1 MRNFAA
7 LTRMRIQ
14 IAFRNKMFFFFVIF
28 MPLVFFFLYAGV
40 FAKSVPRIVSFY
52 LGPVVAFN
60 VMGSFW
66 GLSATLVMF
75 REQGILR
82 RFHVAPVTAAD
93 LLASSIVATYVLT
106 LPIVALELLL
116 ARLMFHVP
124 HLGNPVSLFLLVSI
138 GIVSFGSL
146 GLVVASIT
154 NTMQETQVLNQLL
167 WLPLIF
173 LSGATFPLAYLP
185 RTVQRFGLF
194 LPATYLVNGLQQTVV
209 NSATPW
215 SRYVEILSL
224 SVWGFLTFFLSA
236 QLFRW
241 EPEAKVPRR
250 AKLLVA
256 ATAIPF
262 ILLGVVENMSDRVL
276 REAHTA
282 FENFT
287 SVPSSPRPPSMG
299 MPAKPPAAGGN
310 PSGGHAN

>member
-1 MRNFAA
+1 
-7 LTRMRIQ
+7 
-14 IAFRNKMFFFFVIF
+14 
-28 MPLVFFFLYAGV
+28 
-40 FAKSVPRIVSFY
+40 VPQTVGFY
-52 LGPVVAFN
+52 LGPVIAFN

-82 RFHVAPVTAAD
+82 RFHVAPVTSSD
-93 LLASSIVATYVLT
+93 MLASSIVANYILT
-106 LPIVALELLL
+106 LPIVFLQLLF
-116 ARLMFHVP
+116 ARVIFHVP
-124 HLGNPVSLFLLVSI
+124 SLGNPISLFILISV

-146 GLVVASIT
+146 GLVVASVT

-185 RTVQRFGLF
+185 RLVQRFGLF
-194 LPATYLVNGLQQTVV
+194 LPATYLVNGLQQTIL

-215 SRYVEILSL
+215 SRYAEILSL
-224 SVWGFLTFFLSA
+224 ACWAGLTFFLSA

-241 EPEAKVPRR
+241 EPEAAIPRR

-262 ILLGVVENMSDRVL
+262 LILGVVENRSDRVL
-276 REAHTA
+276 LEARSA
-282 FENFT
+282 FISFT
-287 SVPSSPRPPSMG
+287 SPVSAPKSSGVDAPGRPP
-299 MPAKPPAAGGN
+299 ATGN
-310 PSGGHAN
+310 PSKIDEK

>member
-1 MRNFAA
+1 LRNFAA

-14 IAFRNKMFFFFVIF
+14 IAFRNKMFFFFVII

-52 LGPVVAFN
+52 LGPVLAFN

-82 RFHVAPVTAAD
+82 RFHVAPVTASD
-93 LLASSIVATYVLT
+93 LLASSIVANFVLT
-106 LPIVALELLL
+106 LPTVVLELAL

-124 HLGNPVSLFLLVSI
+124 SLGNPVSLFILISI
-138 GIVSFGSL
+138 GILSFGSL
-146 GLVVASIT
+146 GLVVASVT

-224 SVWGFLTFFLSA
+224 SVWSFLTFFLSA

-262 ILLGVVENMSDRVL
+262 LLLGVVENMSDRVL

-287 SVPSSPRPPSMG
+287 SVPSSPKPPSIG
-299 MPAKPPAAGGN
+299 MPAKPPSGGS

>member
-14 IAFRNKMFFFFVIF
+14 IAFRNKMFFFFVLV

-52 LGPVVAFN
+52 LGPVLAFN

-93 LLASSIVATYVLT
+93 LLASSIVANYMFT
-106 LPIVALELLL
+106 LPIVVLELVL
-116 ARLMFHVP
+116 ARVIFHVP
-124 HLGNPVSLFLLVSI
+124 SLGNPVTLFLLISI
-138 GIVSFGSL
+138 GILSFGSL
-146 GLVVASIT
+146 GLVVASVT
-154 NTMQETQVLNQLL
+154 NTMQETQILNQLL

-194 LPATYLVNGLQQTVV
+194 LPATYLVNGLQQTVL

-224 SVWGFLTFFLSA
+224 SVWALLTFFLSA

-262 ILLGVVENMSDRVL
+262 LLLGVAENMSDRVL

-287 SVPSSPRPPSMG
+287 SVPSSPRPPSLG
-299 MPAKPPAAGGN
+299 MPSRPAAGGN

>member
-82 RFHVAPVTAAD
+82 RFHIAPVTAAD
-93 LLASSIVATYVLT
+93 LLASSVVATYVLT

-116 ARLMFHVP
+116 ARFIFHVP
-124 HLGNPVSLFLLVSI
+124 NLGNPFSLFLLVSI

-146 GLVVASIT
+146 GLVVASVT

-194 LPATYLVNGLQQTVV
+194 LPATYLVNGLQQTIL
-209 NSATPW
+209 NSASPW

-224 SVWGFLTFFLSA
+224 SVWALLTFFLSA

-262 ILLGVVENMSDRVL
+262 LLLGVVENMSTRVL

-287 SVPSSPRPPSMG
+287 SAPSSPKPPSIGIPGRPPS
-299 MPAKPPAAGGN
+299 AGS
-310 PSGGHAN
+310 PSSGHAN

>member
-14 IAFRNKMFFFFVIF
+14 IAFRNKMFFFFVI
-28 MPLVFFFLYAGV
+28 VFPFAIFFLYAGV
-40 FAKSVPRIVSFY
+40 FAKSVPQIVRFY
-52 LGPVVAFN
+52 LGPVLAFN

-82 RFHVAPVTAAD
+82 RFHVAPVTSSD
-93 LLASSIVATYVLT
+93 MLASSIVANYVLT
-106 LPIVALELLL
+106 LPIVALQLWF
-116 ARLMFHVP
+116 ARVIFHVP
-124 HLGNPVSLFLLVSI
+124 SLGNLVSLFLLVSI
-138 GIVSFGSL
+138 GIIAFGSL
-146 GLVVASIT
+146 GLVVASVT

-185 RTVQRFGLF
+185 RLVQRFGLF
-194 LPATYLVNGLQQTVV
+194 LPATYLVNGLQQTIL

-215 SRYVEILSL
+215 SRYAEILSL
-224 SVWGFLTFFLSA
+224 ACWAGLTFFLSA

-241 EPEAKVPRR
+241 EPEAKTPRR

-262 ILLGVVENMSDRVL
+262 LILGIVENRTDRILV
-276 REAHTA
+276 EARSA
-282 FENFT
+282 FVSFT
-287 SVPSSPRPPSMG
+287 SSVSAPKSSTPGTKPN
-299 MPAKPPAAGGN
+299 PAPAADSSGN
-310 PSGGHAN
+310 HDQ